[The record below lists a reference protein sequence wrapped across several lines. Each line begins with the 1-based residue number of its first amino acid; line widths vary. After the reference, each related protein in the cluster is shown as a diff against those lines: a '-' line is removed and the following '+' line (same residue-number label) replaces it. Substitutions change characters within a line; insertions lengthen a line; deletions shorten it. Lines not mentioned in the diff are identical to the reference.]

1 MRGPLRYL
9 SIIKLNEG
17 LWIDAKPKFSY
28 MKDFNSK
35 KQFFWF
41 SSKIFDPMKE
51 KEVSTNKSNLE
62 KLEPN
67 TLTYTLRK

>member
-1 MRGPLRYL
+1 
-9 SIIKLNEG
+9 
-17 LWIDAKPKFSY
+17 

-51 KEVSTNKSNLE
+51 KEVSINKSNLE